1 MDAFKSFVQG
11 LWQSIWAG
19 LQALAS
25 YLSDPWVFGSLLAL
39 LVLVGLWI
47 VLSRRQPSRVRAFAN
62 NNGYVEISRA
72 ALVDIIRSKS
82 EQVDIEHK
90 PGVSIHNRRGKLQVN
105 VKIRLLPSRRLAEVS
120 EILQQHL
127 REALQEGLGIRKLG
141 NINVTVVGVRVKTG
155 KAARKSL
162 PLNPETARSTEASK
176 ASSSEEAP
184 VTVLDDD
191 ADGLGERSKP
201 PAASPWSDSETNTAP
216 GTEPG
221 SEAMDSDA
229 PKPKADEEAGAED
242 LPRRP

>member
-1 MDAFKSFVQG
+1 MDSFKSFVQG
-11 LWQSIWAG
+11 LWQSVWAG
-19 LQALAS
+19 LQAVGT
-25 YLSDPWVFGSLLAL
+25 YLSDPWVYGSLLLLLVAAGL
-39 LVLVGLWI
+39 LVL
-47 VLSRRQPSRVRAFAN
+47 LSRRQPSRVRAFAN

-90 PGVSIHNRRGKLQVN
+90 PGVSIHNRRGKLQIN

-162 PLNPETARSTEASK
+162 PLNPETARHSDTATAEPSETADVMVVNDDASTETEGKSKSEK
-176 ASSSEEAP
+176 ASA
-184 VTVLDDD
+184 VN
-191 ADGLGERSKP
+191 P
-201 PAASPWSDSETNTAP
+201 PASDSEAASVNPDRPETA
-216 GTEPG
+216 EKDDRE
-221 SEAMDSDA
+221 SSSDSA
-229 PKPKADEEAGAED
+229 V
-242 LPRRP
+242 RHN